1 MKKTRFNALNRKFVE
16 FFSAAFEKSGVS
28 FTTLR
33 TDCHFDNNALS
44 RLKKG

>member
-1 MKKTRFNALNRKFVE
+1 MPKFRFKAVNSKFAEFFNAELEN
-16 FFSAAFEKSGVS
+16 SGAS
-28 FTTLR
+28 FTMLR

>member
-1 MKKTRFNALNRKFVE
+1 MPKFRFKAVNSKFAE
-16 FFSAAFEKSGVS
+16 FLSAALKNSGAS
-28 FTTLR
+28 FTMLR

>member
-1 MKKTRFNALNRKFVE
+1 MRKSQFNALNSKFAE
-16 FFSAAFEKSGVS
+16 FFSVAFEKSGAS
-28 FTTLR
+28 FTELR

>member
-1 MKKTRFNALNRKFVE
+1 MRKSQFNALNSKFAE
-16 FFSAAFEKSGVS
+16 FLSAALKNCGVS
-28 FTTLR
+28 FTMLR

>member
-1 MKKTRFNALNRKFVE
+1 MRKSQFNALNSKFAE
-16 FFSAAFEKSGVS
+16 FFSAALKNSGAS
-28 FTTLR
+28 FTMLR